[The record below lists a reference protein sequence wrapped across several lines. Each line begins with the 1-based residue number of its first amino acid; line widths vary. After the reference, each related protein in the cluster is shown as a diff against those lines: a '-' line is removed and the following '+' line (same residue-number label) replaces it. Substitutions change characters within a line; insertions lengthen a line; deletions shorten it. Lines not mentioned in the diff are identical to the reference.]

1 VLSSSVSASA
11 GLEAELTT
19 RYAGRCVKRSVMSA
33 YPHTIYA
40 CFFNLQNMM
49 LLVEILSVTVAKVSS
64 LASDLPWQSAALQG
78 QGRKTYKELIM
89 TENWARLENYE
100 NQE

>member
-1 VLSSSVSASA
+1 
-11 GLEAELTT
+11 
-19 RYAGRCVKRSVMSA
+19 
-33 YPHTIYA
+33 
-40 CFFNLQNMM
+40 
-49 LLVEILSVTVAKVSS
+49 VTVAKVSS
-64 LASDLPWQSAALQG
+64 LVSELPWQSAALQG